1 MPASSMS
8 SKKHLLFADLVSVVF
23 SCAIIYFIMNDMEQ
37 NQRIQSMKDT
47 IRSLQSS
54 LEKKEEELKKAR
66 LNAHHQ
72 KNITTT
78 IQINE
83 NHSNGIGEKTGRGQS
98 VTDNATGS
106 IQILKDLDSISDT
119 DPRSYSEKLQDLLSG
134 SPTEERAAIASR
146 FIFNKARDQL
156 GLPDYALQSIY
167 ASQTNPDLKRVI
179 AQVLSQRG
187 NNALLN
193 NQIAEAQARLNSVQ
207 PRDRLEAL
215 GQLAKMHTT
224 KAVDAIA
231 PFLQDPDTTVR
242 LAALFALRDTG
253 NQQHVNLVETMIN
266 DPDPSVS
273 TLANDVLSSLK
284 NLSSSA
290 RTNYSRSDIEAELPP
305 IANP

>member
-1 MPASSMS
+1 MS
-8 SKKHLLFADLVSVVF
+8 SRKYLLFAALVGVAFACTIS
-23 SCAIIYFIMNDMEQ
+23 YFIMNDMDQ
-37 NQRIQSMKDT
+37 NQRIQSMQGT

-54 LEKKEEELKKAR
+54 LEKKEEELKNTR
-66 LNAHHQ
+66 SNAHHQ
-72 KNITTT
+72 KNVTTT
-78 IQINE
+78 MQVNE
-83 NHSNGIGEKTGRGQS
+83 NHSNGISEKTGRGQS
-98 VTDNATGS
+98 ATDNATAS
-106 IQILKDLDSISDT
+106 LQILKDLDSVSDT

-146 FIFNKARDQL
+146 FIFNKAGDQQ

-187 NNALLN
+187 SNALLN
-193 NQIAEAQARLNSVQ
+193 NQIAEAQARLESDQ

-253 NQQHVNLVETMIN
+253 NQQHANLVEAMID

-273 TLANDVLSSLK
+273 TLASDVLSSLK
-284 NLSSSA
+284 NLSSRA